1 MINSK
6 IDEQKAEIMKL
17 EYKNALSDTKINQRN
32 KFIIL
37 LFFFIITLLL
47 MIVYIYFQNRK
58 IAKLNK
64 NLNESNNTILKFFS
78 IISHDLRSPVG
89 AFKMIIQELNQN
101 YDYFSEQDKKQLIF
115 ESGKEVNNIYNLL
128 ENLLTWAKTNRGE
141 FNLKFEEVINISN
154 ELDEI
159 IKQNN
164 LQLKTKELKIEKNYE
179 ADLIIE
185 TDRDMFNTIIR
196 NLLSNAIKFSLVG
209 KSIEIKINKFSD
221 RIELDI
227 IDQGIGMPSVIKDN
241 LFKIDKKISRSG
253 TMKESG
259 TGLGLI
265 IVSEFLSSLK
275 GTIKVNSEE
284 NQGTEFKVILPLS

>member
-17 EYKNALSDTKINQRN
+17 EYKNALSETKINQRN

-141 FNLKFEEVINISN
+141 FNLKFEEVNISN

-179 ADLIIE
+179 ADLII
-185 TDRDMFNTIIR
+185 
-196 NLLSNAIKFSLVG
+196 
-209 KSIEIKINKFSD
+209 
-221 RIELDI
+221 
-227 IDQGIGMPSVIKDN
+227 
-241 LFKIDKKISRSG
+241 
-253 TMKESG
+253 
-259 TGLGLI
+259 
-265 IVSEFLSSLK
+265 
-275 GTIKVNSEE
+275 
-284 NQGTEFKVILPLS
+284 